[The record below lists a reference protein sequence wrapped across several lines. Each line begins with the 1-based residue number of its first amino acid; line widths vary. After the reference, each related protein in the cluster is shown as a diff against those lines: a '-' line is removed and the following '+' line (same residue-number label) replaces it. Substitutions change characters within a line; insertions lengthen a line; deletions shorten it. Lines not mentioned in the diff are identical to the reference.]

1 MKLAIIL
8 DEAQDRFALEY
19 EDTLGRRIRMRL
31 DAGTYVNAVREAR
44 SFLGI
49 NLDDRDEAGDRWAV
63 P

>member
-8 DEAQDRFALEY
+8 DEGHNRFALEY

-31 DAGTYVNAVREAR
+31 NRGTYLNAVREAR

-49 NLDDRDEAGDRWAV
+49 NPDDRDEAGDRWAV
-63 P
+63 A